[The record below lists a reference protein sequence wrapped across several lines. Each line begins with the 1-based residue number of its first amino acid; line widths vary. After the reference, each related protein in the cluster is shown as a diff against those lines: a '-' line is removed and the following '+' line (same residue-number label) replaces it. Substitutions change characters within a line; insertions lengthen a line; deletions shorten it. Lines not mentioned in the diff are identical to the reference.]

1 VEQDPGSFDVE
12 IMDGGKSP
20 NLLPAV
26 PSGWSDPLTGTDGPR
41 LWDRVV
47 SSEVARVSRYRRPVT
62 VALIEMVGL
71 DRYARRWGIDVG
83 ERLFVQLAR
92 TVSVNVRS
100 SDHIARI
107 ERTRFALLLPETDE
121 IAAINIVER
130 VRAACEYQLGA
141 SDLVRIAIGWAG
153 SSTTTDLRLAI
164 QIAGERLQD
173 ELDDFIG

>member
-1 VEQDPGSFDVE
+1 MQEPQPLDVE
-12 IMDGGKSP
+12 IMDGGMTP
-20 NLLPAV
+20 NLLPSV

-41 LWDRVV
+41 LWDRIV

-62 VALIEMVGL
+62 VALVEIVGL
-71 DRYARRWGIDVG
+71 DRYARKWGIDVA

-92 TVSVNVRS
+92 TIAVNIRS

-107 ERTRFALLLPETDE
+107 DRTRFALLLTETDE

-130 VRAACEYQLGA
+130 VRAACEFQLGA

-153 SSTTTDLRLAI
+153 SSTTTDLRLGVE
-164 QIAGERLQD
+164 IAGTRLAE
-173 ELDDFIG
+173 ELDDFS

>member
-1 VEQDPGSFDVE
+1 MQEPQPLDVE
-12 IMDGGKSP
+12 IMDGGMTP
-20 NLLPAV
+20 NLLPSV

-41 LWDRVV
+41 LWDRIV

-62 VALIEMVGL
+62 VALVEIVGL
-71 DRYARRWGIDVG
+71 DRYARKWGIDVA

-92 TVSVNVRS
+92 TIAVNIRS

-107 ERTRFALLLPETDE
+107 DRTRFALLLTETDE

-130 VRAACEYQLGA
+130 VRAACEFQLGA

-153 SSTTTDLRLAI
+153 SSTTTDLRLGVE
-164 QIAGERLQD
+164 IAGTRLAE
-173 ELDDFIG
+173 ELDEFS

>member
-1 VEQDPGSFDVE
+1 MQDPQAFDLE
-12 IMDGGKSP
+12 IMDGGATP
-20 NLLPAV
+20 NLLPSI
-26 PSGWSDPLTGTDGPR
+26 PSGWSDALTGTDGPR

-62 VALIEMVGL
+62 VSLIEIAGM
-71 DRYARRWGIDVG
+71 DRYARQWGIDVA

-92 TVSVNVRS
+92 TIAVNIRS

-121 IAAINIVER
+121 IAAINVVER
-130 VRAACEYQLGA
+130 VRAACEFQLGT
-141 SDLVRIAIGWAG
+141 SNLVHIAIGWAG

-164 QIAGERLQD
+164 EIAGTRLHE
-173 ELDDFIG
+173 ELDEHP

>member
-1 VEQDPGSFDVE
+1 MQEPQPLDVE
-12 IMDGGKSP
+12 IMDGGMTP
-20 NLLPAV
+20 NLLPSV

-41 LWDRVV
+41 LWDRIV

-62 VALIEMVGL
+62 VALIEIVGL
-71 DRYARRWGIDVG
+71 DRYARKWGIDVA

-92 TVSVNVRS
+92 TIAVNIRS

-107 ERTRFALLLPETDE
+107 DRIRFALLLTETDE

-130 VRAACEYQLGA
+130 VRAACEFQLGA

-153 SSTTTDLRLAI
+153 SSTTTDLRLGI
-164 QIAGERLQD
+164 EIAGTRLAE
-173 ELDDFIG
+173 ELDDFS

>member
-1 VEQDPGSFDVE
+1 MQDQGPFDLE
-12 IMDGGKSP
+12 IMDGGATP

-47 SSEVARVSRYRRPVT
+47 SSEGARVARYRRPVT
-62 VALIEMVGL
+62 IALIEITGL
-71 DRYARRWGIDVG
+71 DRYARKWGIDVA

-141 SDLVRIAIGWAG
+141 SDLVRIVIGWAG

-164 QIAGERLQD
+164 EIADTRLQD
-173 ELDDFIG
+173 ELEGLL

>member
-1 VEQDPGSFDVE
+1 VQEPQPLDVE
-12 IMDGGKSP
+12 IMDGGMTP
-20 NLLPAV
+20 NLLPSV

-41 LWDRVV
+41 LWDRIV

-62 VALIEMVGL
+62 VALVEIVGL
-71 DRYARRWGIDVG
+71 DRYARKWGIDVA

-92 TVSVNVRS
+92 TIAVNIRS

-107 ERTRFALLLPETDE
+107 DRTRFALLLTETDE

-130 VRAACEYQLGA
+130 VRAACEFQLGA

-153 SSTTTDLRLAI
+153 SSTTTDLRLGVE
-164 QIAGERLQD
+164 IAGTRLAE
-173 ELDDFIG
+173 ELDDFS